1 VNALAYNQLVDTYA
15 DNVYRFA
22 LKHLKNEMDA
32 KDIVQS
38 TYLKMW
44 DKHESV
50 ELAKGKSYLFTTAY
64 HLILDFLK
72 TGKRFQGEEAI
83 IEVQNEDNPSDFDL
97 SETLNWAL
105 DKLPEIQKTVV
116 LLRDYEGYSYDEIAE
131 IAGISE
137 SQVKVYIF
145 RARKTLKSILIEKEL
160 VV

>member
-1 VNALAYNQLVDTYA
+1 MNAREYNQLVDIYA

-32 KDIVQS
+32 KDVVQS

-44 DKHESV
+44 DKHETV
-50 ELAKGKSYLFTTAY
+50 ALEKGKSYLFTTAY

-72 TGKRFQGEEAI
+72 SGKRFHGEEEI
-83 IEVQNEDNPSDFDL
+83 IEVSTNDNPYDFDL
-97 SETLNWAL
+97 SETLQWAL

-116 LLRDYEGYSYDEIAE
+116 LFRDYEGYSYDEIAE
-131 IAGISE
+131 IAGITE

-145 RARKTLKSILIEKEL
+145 RARQTLKSILIRKEL
-160 VV
+160 VI

>member
-1 VNALAYNQLVDTYA
+1 VNAREYNQLVDTYA

-32 KDIVQS
+32 KDVVQS

-44 DKHESV
+44 DKHETV
-50 ELAKGKSYLFTTAY
+50 ALEKGKSYLFTTAY

-72 TGKRFQGEEAI
+72 SGKRFHGEEEI
-83 IEVQNEDNPSDFDL
+83 IEVSTNDNPYDFDL
-97 SETLNWAL
+97 SETLQWAL

-116 LLRDYEGYSYDEIAE
+116 LFRDYEGYSYDEIAE
-131 IAGISE
+131 IAGITE

-145 RARKTLKSILIEKEL
+145 RARQTLKSILIRKEL
-160 VV
+160 VI

>member
-1 VNALAYNQLVDTYA
+1 MNARAYNQLVDTYA

-50 ELAKGKSYLFTTAY
+50 DVSKGKSYLFTTAY

-72 TGKRFQGEEAI
+72 ARKRFHGEEAI
-83 IEVQNEDNPSDFDL
+83 IELQNEDNPSDFDL

>member
-1 VNALAYNQLVDTYA
+1 MNTREYNQLVDTYA

-32 KDIVQS
+32 KDVVQS

-44 DKHESV
+44 DKHETV
-50 ELAKGKSYLFTTAY
+50 ALEKGKSYLFTTAY

-72 TGKRFQGEEAI
+72 AGKRFHGEEEI
-83 IEVQNEDNPSDFDL
+83 IEVSTNDNPYDFDL
-97 SETLNWAL
+97 SETLQWAL

-131 IAGISE
+131 IAGITE

-145 RARKTLKSILIEKEL
+145 RARQTLKSILIRKEL
-160 VV
+160 VI

>member
-1 VNALAYNQLVDTYA
+1 
-15 DNVYRFA
+15 
-22 LKHLKNEMDA
+22 MDA